1 MDLTFKTPEGRFNH
15 RVAGLLMQ
23 EGRVLIMMDQRS
35 PYYYLPGGR
44 IALHE
49 TSGEAIVREL
59 REELHT
65 EVTVQRLCYVAESY
79 FIEEVSGE
87 RFHEVCFYYQ
97 LEPSEELLSRGTE
110 FYSEEGQKRHFFR
123 WASVSELQDLYFQPV
138 FLKGRLQRLPEQT
151 EHLVIR
157 EY

>member
-49 TSGEAIVREL
+49 TSEEAIVREL

-65 EVTVQRLCYVAESY
+65 EVVVRRLCYVAESY
-79 FIEEVSGE
+79 FVEEVSGE
-87 RFHEVCFYYQ
+87 RFHEVCFYYL
-97 LEPSEELLSRGTE
+97 LEASEELLSRGAE

-123 WASVSELQDLYFQPV
+123 WEPLSGLQDTYFQPA
-138 FLKGRLQRLPEQT
+138 FLKDRLQQLPEHT

-157 EY
+157 GY

>member
-23 EGRVLIMMDQRS
+23 GDRVLIMMDQRS

-49 TSGEAIVREL
+49 TSGEAIVREI
-59 REELHT
+59 REELHA
-65 EVTVQRLCYVAESY
+65 EVTVQRL
-79 FIEEVSGE
+79 
-87 RFHEVCFYYQ
+87 YYIV
-97 LEPSEELLSRGTE
+97 EGYSEELLSRGTE

-123 WASVSELQDLYFQPV
+123 WVSVSELQKFYFQPA
-138 FLKGRLQRLPEQT
+138 FLKDRLRQLPEQI
-151 EHLVIR
+151 EHLMIR

>member
-49 TSGEAIVREL
+49 TSEEAIVREL

-65 EVTVQRLCYVAESY
+65 EVVVRRLCYVAESY
-79 FIEEVSGE
+79 FVEEVSGE
-87 RFHEVCFYYQ
+87 RFHEVCFYYL
-97 LEPSEELLSRGTE
+97 LEASEELLSRGAE

-123 WASVSELQDLYFQPV
+123 WEPLSGLQDTYFQPA
-138 FLKGRLQRLPEQT
+138 FLKDRLQQLPEHT
-151 EHLVIR
+151 AHLVIR
-157 EY
+157 GD